1 MLVKAVEA
9 VSEQEPV
16 DIVVPINKMVSFI
29 EYVHQIEEETGM
41 QMVSFGHAGDGNVHL
56 CVVRGDRDEET
67 WQKERTANMK
77 RIYGKAYELGG
88 LTSGEHGIGLT
99 KKQYFLA
106 ETPSVNLELM
116 RGIKESFDKK
126 HILNSHISYN
136 IG

>member
-1 MLVKAVEA
+1 MQLTPRGAGTNLVGSTVPDHGGI
-9 VSEQEPV
+9 VLDLSEMNRVLE
-16 DIVVPINKMVSFI
+16 
-29 EYVHQIEEETGM
+29 
-41 QMVSFGHAGDGNVHL
+41 L
-56 CVVRGDRDEET
+56 DEET
-67 WQKERTANMK
+67 WQKERAANMK

-106 ETPSVNLELM
+106 ETPPVNLELM